1 MEHVQVM
8 ILFRVKQTI
17 KQGVLGHDNF
27 VIERLLLLGKE
38 NNENE
43 NNYKLK
49 ERCEGELII
58 RLLRKRELW
67 CSKMH
72 TTHTYG
78 PAVFK
83 DQFCE
88 EELQK
93 SNPHDNY
100 SAPLF

>member
-1 MEHVQVM
+1 M

-17 KQGVLGHDNF
+17 KGVLGHDDL

-43 NNYKLK
+43 NNYKK
-49 ERCEGELII
+49 RYEGEFII
-58 RLLRKRELW
+58 RLLRKRKLW
-67 CSKMH
+67 CSEMH
-72 TTHTYG
+72 TTHTLYG

-83 DQFCE
+83 DRFPE

-93 SNPHDNY
+93 SYPQDHY
-100 SAPLF
+100 SASLF

>member
-1 MEHVQVM
+1 M

-49 ERCEGELII
+49 ERCEGEFVI
-58 RLLRKRELW
+58 RLLRKRKLW
-67 CSKMH
+67 
-72 TTHTYG
+72 
-78 PAVFK
+78 
-83 DQFCE
+83 
-88 EELQK
+88 
-93 SNPHDNY
+93 
-100 SAPLF
+100 